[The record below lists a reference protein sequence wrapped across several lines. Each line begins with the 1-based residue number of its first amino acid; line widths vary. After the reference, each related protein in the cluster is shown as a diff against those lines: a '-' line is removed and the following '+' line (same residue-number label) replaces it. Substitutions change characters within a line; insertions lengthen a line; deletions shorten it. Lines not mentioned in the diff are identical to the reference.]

1 MLYRAPGAASTPA
14 VLLESG
20 DDGNIVAPS
29 QLDFQADGQADTSM
43 L

>member
-1 MLYRAPGAASTPA
+1 MTFWAPGAASTPA

-20 DDGNIVAPS
+20 DDGNIVAAS
-29 QLDFQADGQADTSM
+29 QPDFQVDGQADTGM

>member
-1 MLYRAPGAASTPA
+1 MPYWAPGAASTPA

-20 DDGNIVAPS
+20 NDGNIVVPP
-29 QLDFQADGQADTSM
+29 QPDFQADGQADTGM